1 MGIVNN
7 PHGHPTKSV
16 SSKNPIP
23 RVTLKIKILD
33 WLNFS
38 AVGFRASG
46 LGKNV
51 KVSLESGLLVRFC
64 KHKQFISNPSSISL
78 L

>member
-1 MGIVNN
+1 
-7 PHGHPTKSV
+7 
-16 SSKNPIP
+16 
-23 RVTLKIKILD
+23 
-33 WLNFS
+33 
-38 AVGFRASG
+38 
-46 LGKNV
+46 V